1 MTDLGKIKFFLGI
14 KVSQQS
20 DSIFICQKKYALEVL
35 KRFRMLESHKVNNS
49 IVPGFKLSK
58 DVDGAVIDESY
69 YK

>member
-1 MTDLGKIKFFLGI
+1 
-14 KVSQQS
+14 VSQQS